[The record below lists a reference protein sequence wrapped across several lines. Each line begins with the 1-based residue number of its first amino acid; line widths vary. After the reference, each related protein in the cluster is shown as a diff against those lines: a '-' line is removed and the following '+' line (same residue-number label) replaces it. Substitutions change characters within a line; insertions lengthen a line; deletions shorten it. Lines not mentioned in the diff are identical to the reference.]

1 MPTGYT
7 AKLYEGE
14 EQSFN
19 EFVLECSRA
28 FGAMI
33 SLRDDPH
40 AEIPAE
46 LEVDPF
52 YFTQVEKA
60 QKELEQLRNASDAE
74 LLVQA
79 KSEREYTL
87 SSQYENAVRTEAAR
101 QGYTDMLAKV
111 QAWVPPTDEHVNI
124 KAFMVEQLESSLR
137 SDCRNEP
144 VDLEE
149 LRALA
154 TRPVEDSDI
163 DIEKFRSEELKY
175 AERRLAYAT
184 KNLADQR
191 KNVADKNRWIKALRD
206 SLTESS
212 VS

>member
-33 SLRDDPH
+33 SLRDDPR

-46 LEVDPF
+46 LEVDSF

-60 QKELEQLRNASDAE
+60 QKELEQLQNASDAE
-74 LLVQA
+74 LMVQA
-79 KSEREYTL
+79 KSERQYDL

-111 QAWVPPTDEHVNI
+111 QAWTPPTDEHVNI

-149 LRALA
+149 LRALVN
-154 TRPVEDSDI
+154 RPVEDSDI
-163 DIEKFRSEELKY
+163 DIEKFRAEGLNI
-175 AERRLAYAT
+175 AERRLSYAVR
-184 KNLADQR
+184 NLADQQ
-191 KNVADKNRWIKALRD
+191 NSIADKNRWIKALRD
-206 SLTESS
+206 SLTASSES
-212 VS
+212 

>member
-33 SLRDDPH
+33 SLRDDPR

-46 LEVDPF
+46 LEVDSF

-60 QKELEQLRNASDAE
+60 QKELEQLQNASDAE
-74 LLVQA
+74 LMVQA
-79 KSEREYTL
+79 KSERQYDL
-87 SSQYENAVRTEAAR
+87 SRQYENAVRTEAAR

-111 QAWVPPTDEHVNI
+111 QAWTPPTDEHVNI

-149 LRALA
+149 LRSLVN
-154 TRPVEDSDI
+154 RPVEDSDI
-163 DIEKFRSEELKY
+163 DIEKFRAEGLNI
-175 AERRLAYAT
+175 AERRLSYAV
-184 KNLADQR
+184 KNLADQQ
-191 KNVADKNRWIKALRD
+191 NSIADKNRWIKALRD
-206 SLTESS
+206 SLTASSES
-212 VS
+212 